1 MEKKVRTQ
9 AQVNPHMVILAR
21 DYRRMTQ
28 KELAAKSMVTQPQI
42 ARIEAGIESSSS
54 NEVIE
59 RIAKSLDFP
68 LSFLTSNEIRLGFGS
83 SAIYY
88 RKKSCLTAA
97 NRKRIESITNLSR
110 IAIKK
115 TLDAVDIQ
123 ARLTLPKIDLDFHGY
138 TPKEVADR
146 IRAAW
151 LIPDGAINNL
161 TMLVESAGVI
171 IIESDFGT
179 NGIDGTSL
187 WISET
192 PPLIFINKDLPQD
205 RYRFTLAHELGHLI
219 MHDIPHENMEDE
231 ADEFASELLLQTS
244 EFKAATFQ
252 FGSRPTLKQLAQ
264 IKPYWKVSIASMIM
278 KLRKI
283 NQISEDTKKSLFIA
297 KIRMNEP
304 QGFDKEKPSLLKKIL
319 AASIKENG
327 FNENQTSDFLK
338 LPYDAI
344 KQLFGS
350 FLLEEKKKHLHLVNV

>member
-1 MEKKVRTQ
+1 MTKQINLKNLKYATKQQIFDQVSAHLLTQ
-9 AQVNPHMVILAR
+9 M
-21 DYRRMTQ
+21 RRST
-28 KELAAKSMVTQPQI
+28 
-42 ARIEAGIESSSS
+42 RAGNASW
-54 NEVIE
+54 
-59 RIAKSLDFP
+59 
-68 LSFLTSNEIRLGFGS
+68 
-83 SAIYY
+83 
-88 RKKSCLTAA
+88 CM
-97 NRKRIESITNLSR
+97 
-110 IAIKK
+110 
-115 TLDAVDIQ
+115 
-123 ARLTLPKIDLDFHGY
+123 HGC

-244 EFKAATFQ
+244 EFKASTFQ
-252 FGSRPTLKQLAQ
+252 FGSKPTLKQLAQ
-264 IKPYWKVSIASMIM
+264 IKPYWKVSIASMIT

-283 NQISEDTKKSLFIA
+283 NQISEDTKKSLFIMMSNA

-350 FLLEEKKKHLHLVNV
+350 FLLEEKKNHLHLV